1 MVQHAGH
8 RQMNAIGRR
17 AVDVMKACRRLT
29 QHQRAVER
37 ERIGRAAA
45 VALGRHDGDI
55 GERGERLRQC
65 GQTGREVA
73 IVVG

>member
-1 MVQHAGH
+1 
-8 RQMNAIGRR
+8 
-17 AVDVMKACRRLT
+17 MKACRRLT